1 MNDNVGVW
9 IDHEKAIIVSASEDR
24 IGTKTVEAIAVRHTS
39 GVARAMQRVSCVL
52 ERRPRH
58 VS

>member
-24 IGTKTVEAIAVRHTS
+24 ISTKTVESFVGPHPRYSGQQEGGGEKKYEARH
-39 GVARAMQRVSCVL
+39 G
-52 ERRPRH
+52 
-58 VS
+58 